1 MTLESTIGADE
12 FMLDL
17 DIMNAFINEEVM
29 PQEEEDFWEEPYQV
43 LPDPPNMDNVA
54 DQENAENAVD
64 NYEVYIH

>member
-64 NYEVYIH
+64 TYD